1 MNRIY
6 NKQEIAHMLDKFM
19 AGETSLNEE
28 QMLAEY
34 FRTNEVGD
42 EWLEYKEM
50 FALFDSGKVDIE
62 QEKEVTRQHKT
73 KDNLQMDDDW
83 HCGKHPILDRF
94 LHLQKRRKVRGTE
107 CDGGA
112 SEQACRCRER
122 DIASVAYH
130 RGTTNAIHR
139 SGAEFI
145 KRPEARQ
152 ATRRVDHY
160 V

>member
-42 EWLEYKEM
+42 EWQEYK
-50 FALFDSGKVDIE
+50 GKSKNVA
-62 QEKEVTRQHKT
+62 KGCQHKT

-94 LHLQKRRKVRGTE
+94 LHLQKRRNVRRTE

-145 KRPEARQ
+145 KSSEARQ
-152 ATRRVDHY
+152 ATSRVDHY